1 MKSGGMSQGL
11 EALRRAVPLP
21 VQELLVCTITIG
33 AANHAVG
40 PFTLGA
46 QLIGAIVLA
55 AALQCA
61 RSMQVVQAALSKPT
75 HQA

>member
-1 MKSGGMSQGL
+1 MVPSEMTQDL
-11 EALRRAVPLP
+11 QALRRAVPPP
-21 VQELLVCTITIG
+21 VQDLLFCIVTIG

-61 RSMQVVQAALSKPT
+61 RSLQMAQAAAKPT
-75 HQA
+75 HHA

>member
-1 MKSGGMSQGL
+1 MSQGL
-11 EALRRAVPLP
+11 KALRSAVPPP
-21 VQELLVCTITIG
+21 VQDLLFCTITIG

-46 QLIGAIVLA
+46 QLVGATALA
-55 AALQCA
+55 AALQCV
-61 RSMQVVQAALSKPT
+61 RSMLMAQAAALSKPT

>member
-1 MKSGGMSQGL
+1 MSKGL
-11 EALRRAVPLP
+11 QTLRRAVPPP
-21 VQELLVCTITIG
+21 VQDLLFCTVTIG

-46 QLIGAIVLA
+46 QLVGAIVLA

-61 RSMQVVQAALSKPT
+61 RSMQMAQVTTKPT
-75 HQA
+75 HHA